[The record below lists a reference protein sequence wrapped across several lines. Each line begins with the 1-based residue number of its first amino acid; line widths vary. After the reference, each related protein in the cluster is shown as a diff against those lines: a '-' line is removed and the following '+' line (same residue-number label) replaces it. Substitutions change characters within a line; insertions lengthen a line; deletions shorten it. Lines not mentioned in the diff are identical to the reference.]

1 MLFSALAGV
10 ALAHGVEAIS
20 TAHYLSDVPSFE
32 EFVLRLRD
40 ARYRRDIRRYV
51 HFRDQMDWIS
61 IPGRGG
67 VMDFIGRFESLEADF
82 QQVCE
87 RLGRRDLSLPQLRPG
102 TGQDYR
108 EAFTSEMVDIV
119 GEIYKRDISALGYDF

>member
-10 ALAHGVEAIS
+10 ALAHGVEATS

-67 VMDFIGRFESLEADF
+67 DGFY
-82 QQVCE
+82 
-87 RLGRRDLSLPQLRPG
+87 RPFRIAG
-102 TGQDYR
+102 SG
-108 EAFTSEMVDIV
+108 F
-119 GEIYKRDISALGYDF
+119 SAGL